1 MAKKNT
7 TSIKPTSAKP
17 KQSGFLANLTKR
29 TGVAVVP
36 ISELLAN
43 MKTTYTDT
51 GSYVLN
57 ALISG
62 SIYGGLPSDTIVGL
76 AGEKATGKTYVC
88 ISVCKHFLE
97 ANPTGI
103 VFYFDTEG
111 AIKPNMVIDRGLP
124 EDRFQLKKVSTL
136 EQFRM
141 EAVRIVNDYM
151 SYPEEE
157 RPPMIMVLDSLGNI
171 STVKEMEEAAQD
183 IDKQKKDMTKAQLI
197 RSVFRV
203 LSIKLEEANIP
214 LLVTNHVGV
223 KIGARVRAGMP
234 PPVEMS
240 GGEGLK
246 FAASTILI
254 LTKSGIY
261 DEKNKTYTGVR
272 MKAALYKSRHT
283 VEKMQAETKLDY
295 ATGMDRYYGLIEF
308 AKKFGLTEKSGNGQK
323 FTIGE
328 DPKQFFES
336 SLLAEPQVYFTK
348 EVLDAIEEKV
358 KQTFPYGKSSPMSL
372 LRDEFDENDATAF
385 AIDAV
390 EPVAE
395 APAAEAVPA
404 SDTDIVKAALTKKK
418 AKK

>member
-7 TSIKPTSAKP
+7 TSKTA
-17 KQSGFLANLTKR
+17 QSSFLSNLTKR
-29 TGVAVVP
+29 TGVSVIP

-151 SYPEEE
+151 TYPEDE
-157 RPPMIMVLDSLGNI
+157 RPPIIMVLDSLGNI

-203 LSIKLEEANIP
+203 LSLKLEEANIP

-254 LTKSGIY
+254 LTKSSIY

-308 AKKFGLTEKSGNGQK
+308 AKKFGLTEKSGQGQK
-323 FTIGE
+323 FVIGK
-328 DPKQFFES
+328 DPKQFFQSNIES
-336 SLLAEPQVYFTK
+336 EPQLYFTK
-348 EVLDAIEEKV
+348 EVLDTIEEKV

-385 AIDAV
+385 AIDTIA
-390 EPVAE
+390 EPVPE
-395 APAAEAVPA
+395 DEPVPA
-404 SDTDIVKAALTKKK
+404 PVSDADAVKESILKKK
-418 AKK
+418 AAKK